1 MARHTMLLPSA
12 YWRDGSSALRASKLG
27 PKMENI
33 NIPAIPRDD
42 DARLYP
48 IFGVDRS
55 TDFEGAQQNV

>member
-1 MARHTMLLPSA
+1 
-12 YWRDGSSALRASKLG
+12 
-27 PKMENI
+27 MENI